1 MHFYVDETGHTGPN
15 LFDPTQPVLSYGVL
29 SSPDDLDKVAEAG
42 LAALRKKLKV
52 QRLHAAEL
60 GIYRLGDVVD
70 TLLILQKK
78 HRMRFDVWQVVKR
91 DHAIISFFD
100 QVFDQGMNPVVP
112 WTAYWTPLRYPLL
125 LNLANL
131 FDDELAEK
139 AWRARLEPHDE
150 RSSTLF
156 SEVCGVLL
164 QRVDALGDA
173 RSVEI
178 ITDALSWAMVNF
190 DELSYNCKTG
200 KQKLQIMPNMIGFQS
215 VLHGICS
222 RLGAPNRKA
231 NIIVD
236 QQSQFNT
243 TQRELSVF
251 YRQIREQPWELGPGL
266 PVMNMKN
273 MPEKP
278 LVFQSGTQSAGLELV
293 DIYLWT
299 FKRFMEEKEL
309 TKPLTR
315 LVYTNLKT
323 ARTDSVSLNSIGI
336 RLKEFFGNLPEPT
349 AEMIQKAS
357 EYRDQEEARRLK
369 HRVPAPSLL

>member
-1 MHFYVDETGHTGPN
+1 M
-15 LFDPTQPVLSYGVL
+15 LSYGVL

-139 AWRARLEPHDE
+139 AWRARLEPYDE

-156 SEVCGVLL
+156 SEFCGVLL
-164 QRVDALGDA
+164 QRVDALGDT

-251 YRQIREQPWELGPGL
+251 YRQIRE
-266 PVMNMKN
+266 
-273 MPEKP
+273 
-278 LVFQSGTQSAGLELV
+278 
-293 DIYLWT
+293 
-299 FKRFMEEKEL
+299 
-309 TKPLTR
+309 
-315 LVYTNLKT
+315 
-323 ARTDSVSLNSIGI
+323 
-336 RLKEFFGNLPEPT
+336 
-349 AEMIQKAS
+349 
-357 EYRDQEEARRLK
+357 
-369 HRVPAPSLL
+369 